1 MSALQIAALVLGLVE
16 VVMRA
21 LGYKDADI
29 GDILLGVKAKL
40 PDEIEKLQKANHPN
54 VSELEEEL
62 RRELGVSEPPRRDA
76 GGFAAPDP
84 REAITEAPPP
94 APPTLPPGAPQ

>member
-29 GDILLGVKAKL
+29 GDILLGVKKKL
-40 PDEIEKLQKANHPN
+40 PDEIEKLQSATPPN
-54 VSELEEEL
+54 ATALEEEL
-62 RRELGVSEPPRRDA
+62 RAEFGVRANPPRNA
-76 GGFAAPDP
+76 GAFNAPDP
-84 REAITEAPPP
+84 LEAITKPPS
-94 APPTLPPGAPQ
+94 APPTLRTGDST